1 MTDESLETA
10 DRTASASPISLTP
23 IFLGLLWLATSA
35 WTARASYTGGAEPD
49 GALGD
54 AIGSIP
60 STVAATMFT
69 SATIASAVGARFP
82 RVLPRLLAGL
92 GAGIGFGL
100 VAAVA
105 TRFGYGDGE
114 SITVVALVIGAAG
127 VAGGMAAA
135 LPHAVLEAGLWGT
148 TWVLFAGVI
157 SLALGV
163 SLAATIGGRVSA
175 LNEGARAIAGGNLAA
190 RVEVREDPALEADFP
205 ATRAARVEAAL
216 RDGRRLER
224 LVDLPDGMP
233 ERPASPAALQA
244 KFSGLAEPLVGRPAA
259 AALLDLTLQGGPEPV
274 STLLTHTVPAA
285 PPG

>member
-82 RVLPRLLAGL
+82 RMLPRLLAGL
-92 GAGIGFGL
+92 GAGVGFGL

-114 SITVVALVIGAAG
+114 SITVVALVIGGAG
-127 VAGGMAAA
+127 VAGGFAAA

-157 SLALGV
+157 FGVLTPQMLSMFGGGQTATPAAQEAAQGWVALTQSAATGLLAGLHASTFLRNQRAAWAWYPVAAAFGGLIL
-163 SLAATIGGRVSA
+163 LAAEYLSRAGGSA
-175 LNEGARAIAGGNLAA
+175 LSDVVGGSAVVNLTDAA
-190 RVEVREDPALEADFP
+190 RLRHAAIVIIVGALIGVLRARR
-205 ATRAARVEAAL
+205 AT
-216 RDGRRLER
+216 
-224 LVDLPDGMP
+224 P
-233 ERPASPAALQA
+233 EY
-244 KFSGLAEPLVGRPAA
+244 
-259 AALLDLTLQGGPEPV
+259 D
-274 STLLTHTVPAA
+274 
-285 PPG
+285 